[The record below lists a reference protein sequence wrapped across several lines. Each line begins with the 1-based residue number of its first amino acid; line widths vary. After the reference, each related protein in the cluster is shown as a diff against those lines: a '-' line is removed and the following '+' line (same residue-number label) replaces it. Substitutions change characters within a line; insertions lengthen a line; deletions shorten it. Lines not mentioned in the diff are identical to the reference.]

1 MKLKA
6 PEEFR
11 SGPLPKADQKDSE
24 IKQLPLIGSLQH
36 LQREFFQKPTFR
48 RWHIENFKCCIA
60 RVPVIKIGLPF
71 IVCFRD
77 D

>member
-11 SGPLPKADQKDSE
+11 SRPQLKADRKDLD

-36 LQREFFQKPTFR
+36 LQREFFQKLTFR
-48 RWHIENFKCCIA
+48 RWHVENFKCCIA
-60 RVPVIKIGLPF
+60 RVPVIKTRLPF
-71 IVCFRD
+71 IV
-77 D
+77 